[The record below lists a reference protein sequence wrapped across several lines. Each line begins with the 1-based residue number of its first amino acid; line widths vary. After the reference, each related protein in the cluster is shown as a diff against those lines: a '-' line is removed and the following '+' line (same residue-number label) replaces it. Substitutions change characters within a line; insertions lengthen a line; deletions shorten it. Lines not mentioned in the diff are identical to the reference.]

1 MIEQSEDDGNII
13 LECIADA
20 NPNDVTVSFSF
31 YTTLK
36 PNKSVNGTNVQ
47 NFTVFYSFRSFV
59 GHMAITLLERRMF
72 LWMECEAT

>member
-31 YTTLK
+31 NTTFK
-36 PNKSVNGTNVQ
+36 PNKGSSVNGNKLQT
-47 NFTVFYSFRSFV
+47 FTVSYSFRSFV

-72 LWMECEAT
+72 LWME

>member
-31 YTTLK
+31 NADLK
-36 PNKSVNGTNVQ
+36 PNKGLKRQWYRLTD
-47 NFTVFYSFRSFV
+47 FYR
-59 GHMAITLLERRMF
+59 ILF
-72 LWMECEAT
+72 LS